1 MQHLYIYDIYIYN
14 VFPTNNGIFP
24 IAMDVFLTNCGL
36 ASSRGVSLAAQG
48 VSLAKRQAG
57 GCAMDI
63 GLGFV
68 GFTILPIKNGDFP

>member
-1 MQHLYIYDIYIYN
+1 MFFL
-14 VFPTNNGIFP
+14 P
-24 IAMDVFLTNCGL
+24 IVDQLQAAVFLWP
-36 ASSRGVSLAAQG
+36 SRG